1 MKKLPLILSIV
12 SILAVAFLVV
22 WEFADNDD
30 KDEAREHSVE
40 ESMPSGNIAYVEIDS
55 IILNF
60 DMYFD
65 QREDLMAKQQSSEA
79 ELNTKGRQ
87 YESGARDYEDK
98 VRKGLV
104 TRATAAEM
112 EQNLLQ
118 QQQDLL
124 ALRDQLENQLIE
136 EEQVMN
142 RKILNYIY
150 EFLEEFSAD
159 YDYDY
164 ILAKSF
170 GSPLMYANGDLD
182 ITDEVLA
189 GVNDKY
195 NKDRSSK

>member
-1 MKKLPLILSIV
+1 MKKLPLILGIV
-12 SILAVAFLVV
+12 AILAAAFLFI
-22 WEFADNDD
+22 WEFALTND
-30 KDEAREHSVE
+30 EERAEHQSAE
-40 ESMPSGNIAYVEIDS
+40 QKMTSSNIPYVEIDT

-65 QREDLMAKQQSSEA
+65 LRDELMVKQQNSEA

-87 YESGARDYEDK
+87 YETGARDYEEK

-104 TRATAAEM
+104 TRATAAQM

-124 ALRDQLENQLIE
+124 NLRNELETQLME

-142 RKILNYIY
+142 RRILNYIY
-150 EFLEEFSAD
+150 DFLEEFSANNN
-159 YDYDY
+159 YDY

-170 GSPLMYANGDLD
+170 GSPVMYANDSLD
-182 ITDEVLA
+182 ITQVVLK
-189 GVNDKY
+189 GVNYKY
-195 NKDRSSK
+195 NEEKSEK

>member
-12 SILAVAFLVV
+12 SILAVAFLLI

-30 KDEAREHSVE
+30 KDEAREHAVE

-65 QREDLMAKQQSSEA
+65 LRENLMAKQQSSEA

>member
-1 MKKLPLILSIV
+1 MKKLPLILGIV
-12 SILAVAFLVV
+12 SIIAVAFLFV
-22 WEFADNDD
+22 WEFVETDDN
-30 KDEAREHSVE
+30 KNTVSQPVE
-40 ESMPSGNIAYVEIDS
+40 QKVTDSNIAFVEIDS

-65 QREDLMAKQQSSEA
+65 LRDDLMEKQQNSES

-87 YESGARDYEDK
+87 YESGARDYEEK

-104 TRATAAEM
+104 TRATAAQM
-112 EQNLLQ
+112 EQDLLQ

-124 ALRDQLENQLIE
+124 NLRNQLESQLLE

-150 EFLEEFSAD
+150 DFLEEYTGGSQ
-159 YDYDY
+159 YDY

-170 GSPLMYANGDLD
+170 GSPVMYANEQLD
-182 ITDEVLA
+182 ITEEVLK
-189 GVNDKY
+189 GVNYKY
-195 NKDRSSK
+195 NEEKSGK

>member
-1 MKKLPLILSIV
+1 MKKLPLILSVV
-12 SILAVAFLVV
+12 SILGVAFLLI
-22 WEFADNDD
+22 WQFTSHGD
-30 KDEAREHSVE
+30 KEVAKDQAVE
-40 ESMPSGNIAYVEIDS
+40 EKMPSGNIAYVEIDS
-55 IILNF
+55 VILNF

-65 QREDLMAKQQSSEA
+65 LRDDLMAKQQSSEA
-79 ELNTKGRQ
+79 ELNTRGRQ

-104 TRATAAEM
+104 TRATAAQM
-112 EQNLLQ
+112 EQDLLQ

-124 ALRDQLENQLIE
+124 TLRDQLESQLLE

-159 YDYDY
+159 HDYDY

-170 GSPLMYANGDLD
+170 GSPLMYANDALN
-182 ITDEVLA
+182 ITDEVLK
-189 GVNDKY
+189 GVNSKY
-195 NKDRSSK
+195 NKDTSNQ

>member
-30 KDEAREHSVE
+30 KDEAREHAVE

>member
-1 MKKLPLILSIV
+1 MKKLPLILSVV
-12 SILAVAFLVV
+12 SILGVGFLLIWQLSSPV
-22 WEFADNDD
+22 DNKEV
-30 KDEAREHSVE
+30 KDEALE
-40 ESMPSGNIAYVEIDS
+40 EKTLTGNIAYVEIDT

-65 QREDLMAKQQSSEA
+65 LRDELMSKQQSSEN

-104 TRATAAEM
+104 TRATAAQM
-112 EQNLLQ
+112 EQELLQ

-124 ALRDQLENQLIE
+124 NLRNELESQLME

-150 EFLEEFSAD
+150 DYLEEFSLD
-159 YDYDY
+159 HDYDY

-170 GSPLMYANGDLD
+170 GSPLMYADDALD
-182 ITDEVLA
+182 ITDEVLK
-189 GVNDKY
+189 GVNYKY
-195 NKDRSSK
+195 NKDTSNR

>member
-12 SILAVAFLVV
+12 SILAVAFLLV
-22 WEFADNDD
+22 WELADNND
-30 KDEAREHSVE
+30 KEEAAEHAVAE
-40 ESMPSGNIAYVEIDS
+40 NMPSGNIAYVEIDS

-65 QREDLMAKQQSSEA
+65 LREDLMAKQQSSEA

-104 TRATAAEM
+104 TRATAAQM

-124 ALRDQLENQLIE
+124 NLRDQLENQLIE

-142 RKILNYIY
+142 RKILDYIY

-159 YDYDY
+159 HDYDY

-170 GSPLMYANGDLD
+170 GSPLMYADDALD
-182 ITDEVLA
+182 ITDEVLT
-189 GVNDKY
+189 GVNYKYDK
-195 NKDRSSK
+195 DTGSK

>member
-1 MKKLPLILSIV
+1 MKKLPLILGIV
-12 SILAVAFLVV
+12 AILAAAFLFI
-22 WEFADNDD
+22 WEFALKND
-30 KDEAREHSVE
+30 EERAENQSVE
-40 ESMPSGNIAYVEIDS
+40 QKVTSSNIPYVEIDT

-65 QREDLMAKQQSSEA
+65 LRDELMVKQQNSEA

-87 YESGARDYEDK
+87 YETGARDYEEK

-104 TRATAAEM
+104 TRATAAQM

-124 ALRDQLENQLIE
+124 NLRNELETQLME

-142 RKILNYIY
+142 RRILNYIY
-150 EFLEEFSAD
+150 DFLEEFSANNN
-159 YDYDY
+159 YDY

-170 GSPLMYANGDLD
+170 GSPVMYANDSLN
-182 ITDEVLA
+182 ITPVVLE
-189 GVNDKY
+189 GVNYKY
-195 NKDRSSK
+195 NEEKSEK

>member
-1 MKKLPLILSIV
+1 MKKLPLILGIV
-12 SILAVAFLVV
+12 AILAAAFLFI
-22 WEFADNDD
+22 WEFALTND
-30 KDEAREHSVE
+30 EERAEHQSAE
-40 ESMPSGNIAYVEIDS
+40 QKMTSSNIPYVEIDT

-65 QREDLMAKQQSSEA
+65 LRDELMVKQQNSEA

-87 YESGARDYEDK
+87 YETGARDYEEK

-104 TRATAAEM
+104 TRATAAQM

-124 ALRDQLENQLIE
+124 NLRNELETQLME

-142 RKILNYIY
+142 RRILNYIY
-150 EFLEEFSAD
+150 DFMEEFSANNN
-159 YDYDY
+159 YDY

-170 GSPLMYANGDLD
+170 GSPVMYANDSLN
-182 ITDEVLA
+182 ITPVVLE
-189 GVNDKY
+189 GVNYKY
-195 NKDRSSK
+195 NEEKSEK

>member
-1 MKKLPLILSIV
+1 MKKLPLILGIV
-12 SILAVAFLVV
+12 AILAAAFLFI
-22 WEFADNDD
+22 WEFALTND
-30 KDEAREHSVE
+30 EERAEHQSAE
-40 ESMPSGNIAYVEIDS
+40 QKMTSSNIPYVEIDT

-65 QREDLMAKQQSSEA
+65 LRDELMVKQQNSEA

-87 YESGARDYEDK
+87 YETGARDYEEK

-104 TRATAAEM
+104 TRATAAQM

-124 ALRDQLENQLIE
+124 NLRNELETQLME

-142 RKILNYIY
+142 RRILNYIY
-150 EFLEEFSAD
+150 DFMEEFSANNN
-159 YDYDY
+159 YDY

-170 GSPLMYANGDLD
+170 GSPVMYANDSLD
-182 ITDEVLA
+182 ITQVVLK
-189 GVNDKY
+189 GVNYKY
-195 NKDRSSK
+195 NEEKSEK

>member
-1 MKKLPLILSIV
+1 MKKLPLILGIV
-12 SILAVAFLVV
+12 AILAAAFLFI
-22 WEFADNDD
+22 WEFALKND
-30 KDEAREHSVE
+30 EERAEHQSVE
-40 ESMPSGNIAYVEIDS
+40 QKVTSSNIPYVEIDT

-65 QREDLMAKQQSSEA
+65 LRDELMVKQQNSEA

-87 YESGARDYEDK
+87 YETGARDYEEK

-104 TRATAAEM
+104 TRATAAQM

-124 ALRDQLENQLIE
+124 NLRNELETQLME

-142 RKILNYIY
+142 RRILNYIY
-150 EFLEEFSAD
+150 DFLEEFSANNN
-159 YDYDY
+159 YDY

-170 GSPLMYANGDLD
+170 GSPVMYANDSLD
-182 ITDEVLA
+182 ITPVVLK
-189 GVNDKY
+189 GVNYKY
-195 NKDRSSK
+195 NEEKSEK

>member
-1 MKKLPLILSIV
+1 MKKLPLILGIV
-12 SILAVAFLVV
+12 AILAVAFLFI
-22 WEFADNDD
+22 WEFALTND
-30 KDEAREHSVE
+30 EERTEHQSAE
-40 ESMPSGNIAYVEIDS
+40 QKITSSNIPYVEIDT

-65 QREDLMAKQQSSEA
+65 LRDELMVKQQNSEA

-87 YESGARDYEDK
+87 YETGARDYEEK

-104 TRATAAEM
+104 TRATAAQM

-124 ALRDQLENQLIE
+124 NLRNELETQLME

-142 RKILNYIY
+142 RRILNYIY
-150 EFLEEFSAD
+150 DFMEEFSANNN
-159 YDYDY
+159 YDY

-170 GSPLMYANGDLD
+170 GSPVMYANDSLD
-182 ITDEVLA
+182 ITQVVLK
-189 GVNDKY
+189 GVNYKY
-195 NKDRSSK
+195 NEKKSEK